1 MLLSCSLR
9 LVGVYHRLGS
19 SCSDHDQNLD
29 PEGEHDDAKIWNALD
44 KARCKTFVEALDGKL
59 DYEVSKTGQAIS
71 RGTRQLL
78 ALARAICKSCA
89 RRDIK
94 P

>member
-9 LVGVYHRLGS
+9 LVGACQWLGN
-19 SCSDHDQNLD
+19 SCSEHEQNLD
-29 PEGEHDDAKIWNALD
+29 PEGEHDDATIWNALD
-44 KARCKTFVEALDGKL
+44 KARCKTYVEDLDGKL

-78 ALARAICKSCA
+78 ALARAICKS
-89 RRDIK
+89 
-94 P
+94 